1 MHMLMVGTTAPS
13 HIYPSLALIRE
24 LVARGHRVEYL
35 VGDRLADL
43 VSPTGATVITHP
55 SILPDSD
62 EHWPEDGGVA
72 MQIFLDEQISVLPT
86 IEGLDRPDAVLYDI
100 GGFAGRVAAERWETP
115 AIQLSPTYVAW
126 DGIEQDLAEQ
136 TATLKAS
143 ASGRHYF
150 ATLRH
155 WLDENGIDIDGEVF
169 VGRPESCVVLVPR
182 ALQPRADRVGP
193 HCVFA
198 GPCIDLDRTRG
209 WSPSPGD
216 ARPLVYVCLG
226 TSYTDRP
233 DLYRLCLSEL
243 ADTCRLVLATGKVD
257 PADLGPLPA
266 GALAARTQPQLDILA
281 HASVFITHAGMGGAS
296 ESLWFGVPT
305 VAVPQAVDQFLNAA
319 TLAEL
324 GTGVHLPDGE
334 LDGPRLRAA
343 VTEALGN
350 LGRARELREEVRRS
364 GGTSI
369 AADAV
374 ERLANQAKEFS
385 AERRHL
391 PRPE

>member
-1 MHMLMVGTTAPS
+1 MHMLMVGSTAPS

-24 LVARGHRVEYL
+24 LVSRGHRVEYV
-35 VGDRLADL
+35 VGDRLAHL
-43 VSPTGATVITHP
+43 VAPTGATVIP
-55 SILPDSD
+55 YRSILPDTD
-62 EHWPEDGGVA
+62 EHWPGDAGAA
-72 MQIFLDEQISVLPT
+72 MQIFLDEEIAVLPA
-86 IEGLDRPDAVLYDI
+86 IERLDRPDVVLYDI
-100 GGFAGRVAAERWETP
+100 GGFAGRAGAEHWKVP

-136 TATLKAS
+136 TDALKAS

-150 ATLRH
+150 ATLRK
-155 WLDENGIDIDGEVF
+155 WLDENGIDTDGELF
-169 VGRPESCVVLVPR
+169 IGRPEACVVLIPR
-182 ALQPRADRVGP
+182 PLQPQADRVGP

-198 GPCIDLDRTRG
+198 GPCIDLGRTSG
-209 WSPSPGD
+209 WSPAPGD
-216 ARPLVYVCLG
+216 SRPLVYVSLG

-243 ADTCRLVLATGKVD
+243 AEDYRLVLSTGKVD

-266 GALAARTQPQLDILA
+266 GVLAARTQPQLDVLA

-319 TLAEL
+319 TLAEI
-324 GTGVHLPDGE
+324 GSGVQLSDDQ
-334 LDGPRLRAA
+334 LDGPRLYAA
-343 VTEALGN
+343 VAEALGKTE
-350 LGRARELREEVRRS
+350 RARALREEIRRT
-364 GGTSI
+364 GGSSI

-374 ERLANQAKEFS
+374 ERLAT
-385 AERRHL
+385 
-391 PRPE
+391 